1 MQTTRRPA
9 GSAQDGPTRR
19 RLLALFLLCS
29 PLLIVEAVVLST
41 RNPSSLLL
49 PVGVFAVANALLL
62 SPALRRCRVRWS
74 SWTATARHRHADSV
88 R

>member
-1 MQTTRRPA
+1 VQTTRRSA
-9 GSAQDGPTRR
+9 GSAQDGSRHY
-19 RLLALFLLCS
+19 RLLAVILLCS

-62 SPALRRCRVRWS
+62 SPALPRRVRWS
-74 SWTATARHRHADSV
+74 SWTATARHRHADSA

>member
-9 GSAQDGPTRR
+9 GSDDDGPSRH
-19 RLLALFLLCS
+19 RLLALILLCS

-41 RNPSSLLL
+41 RDPSSLLL
-49 PVGVFAVANALLL
+49 PLGVFAVANALLL
-62 SPALRRCRVRWS
+62 FPPLWRRLRSS
-74 SWTATARHRHADSV
+74 SWPATARHRHADSV

>member
-1 MQTTRRPA
+1 VQTTRRSA
-9 GSAQDGPTRR
+9 GSVQDGATRH
-19 RLLALFLLCS
+19 RLLVLFLLCS
-29 PLLIVEAVVLST
+29 PPLIVEAVVLSS

-62 SPALRRCRVRWS
+62 SPALWRRIRWS
-74 SWTATARHRHADSV
+74 SLTATARHRHVDSV